1 MMRIITGTA
10 RGIKLTTL
18 EGEATRPTAERVKE
32 AVFSMLQF
40 ELEGR
45 AVLDLFAGSGQL
57 GLEALSRGS
66 AKATMIDSS
75 REAAD
80 VIMENA
86 KKTRLFDRCR
96 ISCTDWA
103 SFVRGAA
110 GREKY
115 DVIFLDPPYDA
126 GLMPEVLRAIA
137 KNGLA
142 AVGAAVVCETDNGT
156 DARPSRRHVDPAET
170 EAKEAAAVAEQVFG
184 GDETLMSAYAV
195 EKSVSYGR
203 TRITILRPAKEEQL

>member
-1 MMRIITGTA
+1 MMRIITGSA
-10 RGIKLTTL
+10 RGIKLVTL

-66 AKATMIDSS
+66 AKATFIDAS
-75 REAAD
+75 REATD
-80 VIMENA
+80 IIMENA

-103 SFVRGAA
+103 AFPRGAA

-115 DVIFLDPPYDA
+115 DVIFLDPPYDS
-126 GLMPEVLRAIA
+126 GLVSEALRSLH

-142 AVGAAVVCETDNGT
+142 AVGAAIVCETDNGT
-156 DARPSRRHVDPAET
+156 DARPSRRHADPAET
-170 EAKEAAAVAEQVFG
+170 EAKEAAAVTEQVFG
-184 GDETLMSAYAV
+184 GDETLAEAYTV

-203 TRITILRPAKEEQL
+203 TRITVLRPAKEEA

>member
-10 RGIKLTTL
+10 RGIKLVTL
-18 EGEATRPTAERVKE
+18 EGETTRPTAERVKE

-66 AKATMIDSS
+66 AKATLIDSS

-115 DVIFLDPPYDA
+115 DVIFLDPPYDS
-126 GLMPEVLRAIA
+126 GLVPEALRSIA
-137 KNGLA
+137 KNGIA
-142 AVGAAVVCETDNGT
+142 AVGAAVVCETDNGSDT
-156 DARPSRRHVDPAET
+156 RPSRRHVDPTEV
-170 EAKEAAAVAEQVFG
+170 EAKENAAVMEQIFG
-184 GDETLMSAYAV
+184 GDEALCALYTV
-195 EKSVSYGR
+195 EKTVSYGR
-203 TRITILRPAKEEQL
+203 TRITILRPAKED

>member
-1 MMRIITGTA
+1 MMRIITGSA
-10 RGIKLTTL
+10 RGIKLVTL

-66 AKATMIDSS
+66 AKATFIDAS
-75 REAAD
+75 REATD
-80 VIMENA
+80 IIMENA

-103 SFVRGAA
+103 AFARGAA

-115 DVIFLDPPYDA
+115 DVIFLDPPYDS
-126 GLMPEVLRAIA
+126 GLVPEALRSLH

-142 AVGAAVVCETDNGT
+142 ALGAAIVCETDNGT

-170 EAKEAAAVAEQVFG
+170 EAKEAAAVTEQVFG
-184 GDETLMSAYAV
+184 GDETLAEAYTV

-203 TRITILRPAKEEQL
+203 TRITVLRPAKEEA